1 MILVDQN
8 ISKAHDLF
16 FKSAMTDQRVA
27 RDFFIAHLPKELL
40 ESIDLNVLELQPGS
54 HVDGLRSEALTDM
67 AYRTKIQGKEAY
79 LTLFVEH
86 QSTPDVLMP
95 VRVEKYRCDFLWQY
109 IKQNPGT
116 KTIPLV
122 VPIVLYHGRQPWKF
136 STDVRDMIDAP
147 KSLIDA
153 YAFKP
158 FIFIDLNTIQ
168 DEALKEHL
176 WSGVMDLALKHI
188 FAQNVLPYVESMMSL
203 LQRLEKAGGH
213 GFIENVLIYLLDRG
227 EMDQTSFL
235 SIVRKELPPEL
246 GDKIMTVSE
255 QLIAKGVQQGV
266 HLAKLE
272 DARKMLAKGLDESF
286 IIDITDLS
294 LEDIRA
300 EAEKLK
306 ASTRH

>member
-1 MILVDQN
+1 
-8 ISKAHDLF
+8 
-16 FKSAMTDQRVA
+16 MTDQRVA
-27 RDFFIAHLPKELL
+27 RDFFMAHLPKELL

-54 HVDGLRSEALTDM
+54 HVDGLRSEAITDM

-255 QLIAKGVQQGV
+255 QLIAKGMQQGVQQGI

-286 IIDITDLS
+286 ITEITDLS

-306 ASTRH
+306 TTTRH